1 MSKKLSTTKITGVPP
16 KWNDDEF
23 DLELR
28 VALHAYEHTR
38 ASAECISHPIEIEWL
53 KLVVDKCQQGYAF
66 RDHHSIEHDQLR
78 NVIWM
83 TKPKEVQAVEIEE
96 IKAKVKADYIAH
108 LQTKLDEYKAKLA
121 QQLIEEKEEKERRAA
136 EQVKAKKLRDAQA
149 EADACFGELLIPDGY
164 PVAQGAE
171 FSMDIV
177 DD

>member
-16 KWNDDEF
+16 VWSDDEF
-23 DLELR
+23 NLKLR

-53 KLVVDKCQQGYAF
+53 KLVVEKCNKGYAF

-83 TKPKEVQAVEIEE
+83 TKPIEVQAVEIEE
-96 IKAKVKADYIAH
+96 IKRQVKNDYVAH
-108 LQTKLDEYKAKLA
+108 LQTKLDEYKSKLA
-121 QQLIEEKEEKERRAA
+121 QQLVEAQEEKERRAA
-136 EQVKAKKLRDAQA
+136 EQAKAKKLRDAQA
-149 EADACFGELLIPDGY
+149 EADACFGDLVIPEGY
-164 PVAQGAE
+164 PVAQGAQ
-171 FSMDIV
+171 FSMDVV